1 MTMQVLMLTGD
12 SQHVGG
18 EVAIGQSV
26 IKVPSFE
33 VAEGLCQSERE
44 QLLLDKALE
53 ISPDLSLTRADSM
66 FWQPTTKD
74 KSRSIE
80 A

>member
-1 MTMQVLMLTGD
+1 MKILMLTGD

-18 EVAIGQSV
+18 EVSIGQSV
-26 IKVPSFE
+26 IKVPAFE
-33 VAEGLCQSERE
+33 VAAGLRQSERE

-66 FWQPTTKD
+66 FWQPVTSK
-74 KSRSIE
+74 E
-80 A
+80 ATSHE

>member
-12 SQHVGG
+12 TSHVSGQVG
-18 EVAIGQSV
+18 IGQS
-26 IKVPSFE
+26 IIEVPSFE
-33 VAEGLCQSERE
+33 VAVGLCQKERE

-66 FWQPTTKD
+66 FWQPVKI
-74 KSRSIE
+74 K